1 MPGTNHLALLVPS
14 IYYLGCSVLKLHNSR
29 DTWIYWRL
37 WAAREVLDVNILTRP
52 GSVYGGAEI
61 PDTPGYAR
69 TATGTPLY
77 IRDSGVIGLVRVDQ
91 ISSQVMDWRSVASTW
106 AKYE

>member
-29 DTWIYWRL
+29 DTWIYRPL
-37 WAAREVLDVNILTRP
+37 WAAREVLHVSILTRR

-61 PDTPGYAR
+61 HTRVCNDSYGHPI
-69 TATGTPLY
+69 L
-77 IRDSGVIGLVRVDQ
+77 RDSGAIGLVRVDQ
-91 ISSQVMDWRSVASTW
+91 NSSQVMDWRSVASTW